1 MKIASGREMITWH
14 GNASGISGPLSGGL
28 QTGGVAVAKAWA
40 LAAIFALA
48 VLPLAVLP
56 LAGCGDSGADYSKVE
71 LLAVSGKVTLDGQPL
86 ADAVVTF
93 DSPDGQFAYGLTDAG
108 GGYSLRLDTEKS
120 GCTPGPKTVRI
131 STTRKIIGL
140 NATESDVSAEVGE
153 GNAESGR
160 GAVADKVPARYNA
173 KSELKADV
181 SASQRTFDFALQSK

>member
-1 MKIASGREMITWH
+1 MKVGSGRERLTFSDIA
-14 GNASGISGPLSGGL
+14 GGISVPLPGSLRTGGL
-28 QTGGVAVAKAWA
+28 AVAKALA
-40 LAAIFALA
+40 FAAIFTLA
-48 VLPLAVLP
+48 VSP

-71 LLAVSGKVTLDGQPL
+71 LLAVSGKISLDGQPL

-93 DSPDGQFAYGLTDAG
+93 DAPDGQFAYGLTDASG
-108 GGYSLRLDTEKS
+108 SYSLRLDSEKS

-140 NATESDVSAEVGE
+140 NATESEGSAEVGE

-173 KSELKADV
+173 QSELKADV

>member
-28 QTGGVAVAKAWA
+28 RTRGVAVAKAWA
-40 LAAIFALA
+40 LAAIFA
-48 VLPLAVLP
+48 LAVLP